1 MVWFFHASCPTN
13 SHKTNGF
20 NQSNTDSTFCYKT
33 IWRSG
38 KIKLKEK
45 SPILPHP
52 NWIADMGYSTSI
64 EKQKVA
70 RCDSQQNFELPK
82 KLRARRL
89 GFDHELVSMN
99 GKWVWF
105 AHAWSSWMIY
115 MQRCLENHTL
125 CPMSIGK
132 LSIFKDF
139 RYEISWSSS
148 ITFLLQRILPIVPIK
163 NHRKWTP
170 LEKVAI

>member
-1 MVWFFHASCPTN
+1 MVWFFHASSPTN

-115 MQRCLENHTL
+115 AEVPRKLHPL
-125 CPMSIGK
+125 SIGK

-139 RYEISWSSS
+139 RYENVLFSFHNLSAPKDFAHSDNEN
-148 ITFLLQRILPIVPIK
+148 P
-163 NHRKWTP
+163 RKWTP
-170 LEKVAI
+170 LKKVAI